1 MTQSR
6 RFDPDGDF
14 IRQYL
19 PQLAGLTGAAIH
31 APWLAKPDALARA
44 GVVLAQNYPLP
55 IVDHEA
61 ARARTLARFN
71 ALRADP

>member
-1 MTQSR
+1 VTQSR

-19 PQLAGLTGAAIH
+19 PQLADLTGAAIH
-31 APWLAKPDALARA
+31 APWMAKPDALDRA
-44 GVVLAQNYPLP
+44 GVVLGRDYPLP
-55 IVDHEA
+55 VVDHEA
-61 ARARTLARFN
+61 ARERTLARFN